1 MTVKKIFISFS
12 GKLASDVGA
21 VLKDYIEKTFTKK
34 VEVFHDEFY
43 IGSGRFVDQ
52 IRQNIKNAEVFI
64 PILTE
69 YNKNAPWLMF
79 ELGMAYFNDEFI
91 NKILPLCFYFD
102 ELNRNHPVNGLR
114 VYFIPS
120 NLNERRRNGM
130 VDLFNQLTQLLND
143 DNECSKNYYLERYA
157 KECEDKLKN
166 LFEQHQKE
174 KYRNNITENQTII
187 PFFRLEGLINKGN
200 KLADL
205 SGYFDKFVK
214 ECIEIDL
221 HQPQEVEPYSSREKK
236 FITNVILN
244 GTRFSTFV
252 CVTDKKNLL
261 LFDRKKDPKFPLV
274 KNARLDVLGS
284 MDFANSSLKNK
295 LGSVAEIDIEEITL
309 IYGVALEDVIAEPE
323 QNRQQKST
331 AVMLGM
337 VVYVDEKR
345 LQAAVEQAKNNL
357 LILYALQQ
365 AAGLVNLTAKARL
378 AIEHLLWL
386 QNKKP

>member
-1 MTVKKIFISFS
+1 M
-12 GKLASDVGA
+12 
-21 VLKDYIEKTFTKK
+21 
-34 VEVFHDEFY
+34 
-43 IGSGRFVDQ
+43 
-52 IRQNIKNAEVFI
+52 
-64 PILTE
+64 
-69 YNKNAPWLMF
+69 
-79 ELGMAYFNDEFI
+79 
-91 NKILPLCFYFD
+91 
-102 ELNRNHPVNGLR
+102 
-114 VYFIPS
+114 
-120 NLNERRRNGM
+120 
-130 VDLFNQLTQLLND
+130 
-143 DNECSKNYYLERYA
+143 
-157 KECEDKLKN
+157 
-166 LFEQHQKE
+166 
-174 KYRNNITENQTII
+174 
-187 PFFRLEGLINKGN
+187 EGLINKGN

-221 HQPQEVEPYSSREKK
+221 HQLQEVEPYSSKEKK

-261 LFDRKKDPKFPLV
+261 LFDREKNPKSYLV